1 MQRVLDPAALL
12 PAASFGAWQ
21 ARLQLGFERLDDGG
35 GARSVLRR
43 LGQFGPLT
51 VQKPLYP
58 EGALRCHAIVLHPPG
73 GIAGGDQLD
82 IGITVGAG
90 AEALLTTPG
99 AAKWYASVGPE
110 AQQRVRLTVDA
121 GGCLEWLPQESIVF
135 DGAQARSEVE
145 IQLGA
150 GARLAYWDI
159 VCLGRPSNGLPFAQ
173 GAWRQSLRISGA
185 DGRVRFLERGRLAG
199 KDALLASPMGLAG
212 RPVLGTL
219 VLAGSPDR
227 DRLAAVR
234 ELATPAGVQ
243 LGWTQLEDLIVLRG
257 LAGQAEPLR
266 AAFVQA
272 WQALRPELLGRPPI
286 VPRIW
291 AT

>member
-1 MQRVLDPAALL
+1 MQRARDPALS

-35 GARSVLRR
+35 GARTVLRR

-58 EGALRCHAIVLHPPG
+58 EGPLRCHAIVLHPPG
-73 GIAGGDQLD
+73 GIAGGDQLEL
-82 IGITVGAG
+82 GITVGEG

-110 AQQRVRLTVDA
+110 ARQRIQLSVAA

-135 DGAQARSEVE
+135 DGAQAQSEVE
-145 IQLGA
+145 ISLGK

-159 VCLGRPSNGLPFAQ
+159 VCLGRPSNALPFTR
-173 GAWRQSLRISGA
+173 GAWRQSLRIRGA
-185 DGRVRFLERGRLAG
+185 DGRVRFLERGRLQG
-199 KDALLASPMGLAG
+199 GDALLSSPMGLAG
-212 RPVLGTL
+212 LPVMGTL
-219 VLAGSPDR
+219 ILAGQLDR

-234 ELATPAGVQ
+234 ELPSPAGVQ
-243 LGWTQLEDLIVLRG
+243 LGWTQLEDLIVLRA
-257 LAGQAEPLR
+257 LASQAEPLR

-272 WQALRPELLGRPPI
+272 WQALRPECLGRPA
-286 VPRIW
+286 VLPRIW